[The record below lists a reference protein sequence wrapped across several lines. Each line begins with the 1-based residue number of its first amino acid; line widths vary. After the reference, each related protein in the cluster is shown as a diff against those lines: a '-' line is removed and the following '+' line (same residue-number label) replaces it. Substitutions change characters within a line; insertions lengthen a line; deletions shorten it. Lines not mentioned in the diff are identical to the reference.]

1 MMTADIKLQ
10 EEENRPMAIH
20 PKKFALWLFIVSIV
34 MIFAAMT
41 SAYIVKKSDGGWL
54 EFTLPV
60 IFYINS
66 AIILLSSFTIQ
77 WAYFQAKKDKLENL
91 KWGILVTAVL
101 GIAFVVGQ
109 FIAWEQLH
117 GMGIYF
123 GGTKSNPAGSYLYV
137 LTGLHAFH
145 LFTGLVFLLIVLFS
159 TFNYKINSKNLLQL
173 EMCTTY
179 WHFLDG
185 LWIYLFVFLL
195 LNH

>member
-1 MMTADIKLQ
+1 MMTANIKFQ
-10 EEENRPMAIH
+10 EENKSVAIH

-54 EFTLPV
+54 EFKLPV
-60 IFYINS
+60 IFYVNS

-77 WAYFQAKKDKLENL
+77 WAYFQAKKDNLENL
-91 KWGILVTAVL
+91 KWGILATAIL
-101 GIAFVVGQ
+101 GIAFLAGQ
-109 FIAWEQLH
+109 FIAWDHLSA
-117 GMGIYF
+117 MGIFF
-123 GGTKSNPAGSYLYV
+123 GNYKGNPAGEYLYI
-137 LTGLHAFH
+137 LTGLHGFH
-145 LFTGLVFLLIVLFS
+145 LITGLVYLIIVLFS
-159 TFNYKINSKNLLQL
+159 TFTYKIHSKNLLQL
-173 EMCTTY
+173 EMCATY

>member
-1 MMTADIKLQ
+1 MMTANIKFQ
-10 EEENRPMAIH
+10 EEENKSMAIH

-54 EFTLPV
+54 EFNLPA

-66 AIILLSSFTIQ
+66 VVIVLSSITIQ
-77 WAYFQAKKDKLENL
+77 WAYSQARKDNLENL
-91 KWGILVTAVL
+91 KWGILVTCFL
-101 GIAFVVGQ
+101 GLAFVIGQ
-109 FIAWEQLH
+109 FMAWDQLH
-117 GMGIYF
+117 SMGIDF
-123 GGTKSNPAGSYLYV
+123 GGKKSNPAGSYLYV

-145 LFTGLVFLLIVLFS
+145 LFTGIIYLLIVLFS
-159 TFNYKINSKNLLQL
+159 SFTYKIHSKNLLQL

>member
-1 MMTADIKLQ
+1 MTANIKFQ
-10 EEENRPMAIH
+10 EAENKPMAIH

-54 EFTLPV
+54 EFKLPL
-60 IFYINS
+60 IFYINTG
-66 AIILLSSFTIQ
+66 IILLSSVTIQ
-77 WAYFQAKKDKLENL
+77 WSYAQAKKDNLENL
-91 KWGILVTAVL
+91 KWGLLVTALL
-101 GIAFVVGQ
+101 GIGFVAGQ
-109 FIAWEQLH
+109 LIAWEQLQK
-117 GMGIYF
+117 MGVYF
-123 GGTKSNPAGSYLYV
+123 GSHIANPAGSYLYV

-145 LFTGLVFLLIVLFS
+145 LITGLVFLFIVLFS
-159 TFNYKINSKNLLQL
+159 SFTYKIHSKKLLQL